1 MLVPWFETPLF
12 AELEAFRREVDAL
25 VSAPLTFDVPR
36 GLTAGRGL
44 HVREDGEQ
52 YVVNA
57 DLPGLAAEDLE
68 LEVTGRQ
75 LSVKGRRSLEVPDG
89 YALKHRER
97 SAWTF
102 ERTLSLPEDVDP
114 DKVEA
119 SLRDGVLEIRL
130 PRVPEIA
137 PRRIAVSA

>member
-25 VSAPLTFDVPR
+25 VSAPLTFDTPR

-44 HVREDGEQ
+44 HVREEGEQ

-57 DLPGLAAEDLE
+57 DLPGLSAEDLE

-75 LSVKGRRSLEVPDG
+75 LSVRGRRALKVPEG
-89 YALKHRER
+89 FQLKHRER
-97 SAWTF
+97 SAWSF
-102 ERTLSLPEDVDP
+102 DRTLSLPEDVDP
-114 DKVEA
+114 DRVEA
-119 SLRDGVLEIRL
+119 TLRDGVLEIRL
-130 PRVPEIA
+130 PRVPEVT
-137 PRRIAVSA
+137 PRRISVSA